1 MLHPSREGIAKISR
15 SFAGIRYCAPLLFTD
30 RIMTSLL
37 CRINVRTLAAWR
49 GIKWLRGCKCV
60 VRHDLIKRT
69 GGAPRAVKRP
79 EDIYALTPLR
89 FQGYGSSGEAEWRRL
104 RRAFRC
110 VLTLMKLDA
119 EHLDMRYRARVFR
132 ALLWNG
138 QVKLAK
144 PKGLFQESRHALA
157 KTNAN
162 HRDWLIND
170 TATPRRSFAIVCSI
184 SGLRIKAISTILSS
198 LFASMRR
205 VHLIEARITMRRIN
219 FYYTT
224 MRKMTRTL
232 RCCVCCRV
240 YTVSTEIN

>member
-89 FQGYGSSGEAEWRRL
+89 FQGYGSSGEAESVKASVSL
-104 RRAFRC
+104 RI
-110 VLTLMKLDA
+110 
-119 EHLDMRYRARVFR
+119 
-132 ALLWNG
+132 
-138 QVKLAK
+138 
-144 PKGLFQESRHALA
+144 
-157 KTNAN
+157 NAN
-162 HRDWLIND
+162 ETRCG
-170 TATPRRSFAIVCSI
+170 ASRY
-184 SGLRIKAISTILSS
+184 AISRSR
-198 LFASMRR
+198 FPR
-205 VHLIEARITMRRIN
+205 VALKRPSEAREAERFIS
-219 FYYTT
+219 
-224 MRKMTRTL
+224 RKPA
-232 RCCVCCRV
+232 CAC
-240 YTVSTEIN
+240 ED